1 LIEETKAMTNRTTL
15 TATEIAF
22 VLAQRV
28 AHLATVSAEG
38 SPHVIPVCFA
48 FDGQRFYTPLD
59 EKPKRVTGSQLR
71 RVRNIQARHE
81 ASLVID
87 QYDDDWTRLGYVLI
101 HGRADL
107 LLPEDAMHT
116 QARHLLRERY
126 IQYLTMSL
134 ERYPVIVITPDKV
147 TSWGPAVVQQLP

>member
-1 LIEETKAMTNRTTL
+1 MTDRIIL
-15 TATEIAF
+15 TQAEIAF

-28 AHLATVSAEG
+28 AHLATASAEG
-38 SPHVIPVCFA
+38 HPHVIPVCYA

-59 EKPKRVTGSQLR
+59 EKPKRVTGNQLR
-71 RVRNIQARHE
+71 RVRNIEARHE

-107 LLPEDAMHT
+107 LAPEEPAHA
-116 QARHLLRERY
+116 QALHLLRERY
-126 IQYLTMSL
+126 VQYLTMAL
-134 ERYPVIVITPDKV
+134 ERYPVIVITPDRV
-147 TSWGPAVVQQLP
+147 TSWGPAIAR

>member
-1 LIEETKAMTNRTTL
+1 MTNRTTL
-15 TATEIAF
+15 TQAEIAF

-28 AHLATVSAEG
+28 AHLATASAEG
-38 SPHVIPVCFA
+38 SPHVIPVCYA

-71 RVRNIQARHE
+71 RVRNIEARHE

-107 LLPEDAMHT
+107 LAPEEAPH
-116 QARHLLRERY
+116 AEALHLLRERY
-126 IQYLTMSL
+126 VQYLMMAL

-147 TSWGPAVVQQLP
+147 ASWGPAIAH

>member
-1 LIEETKAMTNRTTL
+1 MTDRTTL
-15 TATEIAF
+15 TQAEIAF

-28 AHLATVSAEG
+28 AHLATASAEG
-38 SPHVIPVCFA
+38 SPHVIPVCYA

-59 EKPKRVTGSQLR
+59 EKPKRVTGNQLR
-71 RVRNIQARHE
+71 RVRNIEARHE

-107 LLPEDAMHT
+107 LAPEEPTHA
-116 QARHLLRERY
+116 QALGLLRKRY
-126 IQYLTMSL
+126 VQYLSMAL
-134 ERYPVIVITPDKV
+134 ERYPVIVITPDRV
-147 TSWGPAVVQQLP
+147 TSWGPAIAQYLP